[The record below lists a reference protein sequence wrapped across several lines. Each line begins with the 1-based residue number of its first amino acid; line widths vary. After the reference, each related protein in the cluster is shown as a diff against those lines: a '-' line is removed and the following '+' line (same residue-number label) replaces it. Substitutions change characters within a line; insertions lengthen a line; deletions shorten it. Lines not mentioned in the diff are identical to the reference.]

1 MDGRSLYLSVDVA
14 WSNIL
19 AVSKEFKESGD
30 IDLMLGILLPALVT
44 AVSLLIL
51 DFFLPGIKIDGIT
64 ASLLAA
70 AAIGAVNAVIK
81 PVIGLI
87 SLPLTFVTFGLFSL
101 VVNGFCLWLAAALV
115 PGFHVYG
122 FLGFF
127 VGPIALSF
135 LGTTLGH
142 YVAESQGQ
150 LPEANS

>member
-1 MDGRSLYLSVDVA
+1 
-14 WSNIL
+14 
-19 AVSKEFKESGD
+19 
-30 IDLMLGILLPALVT
+30 MLGILLPALVT

-51 DFFLPGIKIDGIT
+51 DFVFPGIKIDGVT

-70 AAIGAVNAVIK
+70 VAIGVVNAVIK
-81 PVIGLI
+81 PVIKLV
-87 SLPLTFVTFGLFSL
+87 SLPLTFLTFGLFSL
-101 VVNGFCLWLAAALV
+101 VVNGFCFWLASTIV

-122 FLGFF
+122 LLGFF

-150 LPEANS
+150 LPEASS